1 MKYLQTILMIIA
13 LICVVISLAT
23 KSDITL
29 IIAAVVIAVNV
40 VLTFAK
46 KK

>member
-13 LICVVISLAT
+13 LMCVVISLAT
-23 KSDITL
+23 KSDIAL
-29 IIAAVVIAVNV
+29 IVAAVAIAVNV
-40 VLTFAK
+40 VVTFVK

>member
-1 MKYLQTILMIIA
+1 MKYLQKVLMIIA

-29 IIAAVVIAVNV
+29 VIAAAAIAINV
-40 VLTFAK
+40 VLTFVK